1 MEVFRYA
8 ENQCYVWTEKQRTR
22 MAEYWALLFIRADA
36 TFHMHRKKW
45 NESLAKAKE
54 KIEFDRSIRQHL
66 ARRYSFLTG
75 RNITEHEILQVFQRV
90 IPNLMTE
97 SEMRHGFVTQLQ
109 RRVELFSKILLAKPW
124 QIWMAPSGLEFV
136 TSDTPVVTM
145 QVDEFGQ
152 YRVGWGFNRENVI
165 ALMPMSSR
173 ACLAAGT
180 AHSHY
185 RVVETSYVEALNKSV
200 IACGHRFAYSRSL
213 DPAIDVLVQNSLGSI
228 RYGVDAFRGESFDVI
243 DLFQ

>member
-1 MEVFRYA
+1 
-8 ENQCYVWTEKQRTR
+8 

-54 KIEFDRSIRQHL
+54 KIEFDRSIRQLL
-66 ARRYSFLTG
+66 ARRYSFFTG
-75 RNITEHEILQVFQRV
+75 PNITQHGSLPVFQRV

>member
-1 MEVFRYA
+1 MVIHREK
-8 ENQCYVWTEKQRTR
+8 WTES
-22 MAEYWALLFIRADA
+22 LL
-36 TFHMHRKKW
+36 
-45 NESLAKAKE
+45 KAKQ
-54 KIEFDRSIRQHL
+54 KIESDRSIRQHL
-66 ARRYSFLTG
+66 ARRYFFLTG
-75 RNITEHEILQVFQRV
+75 RNVTEHEVLQVLQRI

-97 SEMRHGFVTQLQ
+97 SEMRHGFVTQLE
-109 RRVELFSKILLAKPW
+109 RRVELFSRILLAKPW
-124 QIWMAPSGLEFV
+124 ATWMAPVGREFV

-173 ACLAAGT
+173 ACLVAGT
-180 AHSHY
+180 PHSNY
-185 RVVETSYVEALNKSV
+185 RIVETSYVEALNKSV
-200 IACGHRFAYSRSL
+200 IACGHRFAYSRNL
-213 DPAIDVLVQNSLGSI
+213 DPAIDALVQNSLGSI